1 LGLGQ
6 GTERGGSASQRVSKP
21 AGERG
26 GETAK
31 ISAPPGCDAGVGG
44 DRSQVSSAATNGPLS
59 APLRAGT
66 WKPGARLELV
76 VLYAYEKRENAGL
89 EAHIKY
95 AQQGENMRFQV
106 YSAHFLHISCAF
118 FACIFDT
125 RSQVS
130 SAAADESFRQ
140 ARGRHRDA
148 GRTIGKGRPICLQKK
163 KENVGL
169 RAYKRRG

>member
-1 LGLGQ
+1 MGLGQ

-89 EAHIKY
+89 EAHIKC
-95 AQQGENMRFQV
+95 AQQGGNRRFQV
-106 YSAHFLHISCAF
+106 HFARFLHAFRAF
-118 FACIFDT
+118 FACVFDT

-130 SAAADESFRQ
+130 SDAADESFRLHSGQ
-140 ARGRHRDA
+140 ALGRAARDWNWSSFMPTKRGKMPA
-148 GRTIGKGRPICLQKK
+148 WKPT
-163 KENVGL
+163 
-169 RAYKRRG
+169 